1 MRKGYIA
8 WNYRE
13 ADTVGWDEL
22 PDDFA
27 DYVPDAARY
36 RERIAAGDTPI
47 EAALKELMA
56 TNAFNEREIET
67 YKKLLAGWEY
77 AEATGLIVRTDV
89 PSQPRPNVTAFGD
102 GVGDNGCLRES
113 LWFAGLMALI
123 AAGLLALIAAG
134 LLALIAGWPLL
145 ARVGLLVTSWVAGH
159 AVAVIVALAVAANVA
174 FRLARKMGADSGQP

>member
-8 WNYRE
+8 WNYRR
-13 ADTVGWDEL
+13 ADTAGMDEL
-22 PDDFA
+22 PEDFA

-67 YKKLLAGWEY
+67 CKKLLAGWEY

-89 PSQPRPNVTAFGD
+89 PSQPRPNVTTFGR
-102 GVGDNGCLRES
+102 GEGDNGFLRES
-113 LWFAGLMALI
+113 LWFAGLM
-123 AAGLLALIAAG
+123 ALIAAG

-159 AVAVIVALAVAANVA
+159 AVAVIVALAVAADVA
-174 FRLARKMGADSGQP
+174 FRLARKMDEDSDQP

>member
-1 MRKGYIA
+1 MRKGYIV
-8 WNYRE
+8 WNYRR
-13 ADTVGWDEL
+13 ADTAGMDEL
-22 PDDFA
+22 PEDFA

-77 AEATGLIVRTDV
+77 AEATGLIVRPDV

-123 AAGLLALIAAG
+123 AAGLLALIA
-134 LLALIAGWPLL
+134 GWPLL

-159 AVAVIVALAVAANVA
+159 AVAVIVALVVAANVA
-174 FRLARKMGADSGQP
+174 FRLSRKMDADSNQP